1 MTLYA
6 DRRSAG
12 RVLAESCVS
21 MDLPD
26 PVVLAL
32 PRGGVP
38 VGLPVARALGA
49 PFDVYVARKI
59 GLPWRPEL
67 GVGAVAEDG
76 QAVFDHLLLRQVGLE
91 PDDLEPVVTRER
103 AEARRRVERY
113 RGGRSLPP
121 LAGRTVV
128 LVDDG
133 LATGA
138 TARAAFA
145 ALRPQRPGRLV
156 FAAPVCA
163 VEPAR
168 ALASEVDA
176 VICPH
181 RPESF
186 VAVGQWYGDFA
197 QVTDDEVVALL
208 AEGRRTEP
216 APGR

>member
-1 MTLYA
+1 
-6 DRRSAG
+6 
-12 RVLAESCVS
+12 VLAESCAS
-21 MDLPD
+21 AHLPD

-38 VGLPVARALGA
+38 VGLAVARALNA

-76 QAVFDHLLLRQVGLE
+76 QSVFDRVLLRQVGLE

-103 AEARRRVERY
+103 AEARRRVVLY
-113 RGGRSLPP
+113 RGDRPLPP
-121 LAGRTVV
+121 IAGRTVV

-133 LATGA
+133 LATGV

-145 ALRPQRPGRLV
+145 ALRLQRPGRLV

-163 VEPAR
+163 AEPAR
-168 ALASEVDA
+168 ALASEVDE

-186 VAVGQWYGDFA
+186 IAVGGWYGDFA
-197 QVTDDEVVALL
+197 QVTDAEVLSLL
-208 AEGRRTEP
+208 AEGRRPE
-216 APGR
+216 AAR